1 MLKALIK
8 DTASRLGYDIRKSP
22 PGYADPQ
29 TLEKADTFVERF
41 REVVSDPLNLL
52 IERVPEAGY
61 VDAKGCVIL
70 HNGHK
75 VPVRGPHAYY
85 ADFSDVLI
93 INRGVHEPLE
103 EFCFQTMMSRIRND
117 APTMLELGA
126 YWAHYSMWLMK
137 HRPGARCFMVE
148 PDVQNLACGRN
159 NFSINGYRGEFIN
172 DIVGTTG
179 FQVDAFISS
188 RGITHVEVLHSDIQ
202 GYEME
207 MLKGARKF
215 LSAQSA
221 NYVFISTHSEALHT
235 AVVQRL
241 REYSY
246 RVEVSSG
253 VETHTT
259 SCDGFVLA
267 TSPNVEPLF
276 GSFSP
281 LGRLEI
287 AQSSSRQLLDS
298 LVAVRI

>member
-8 DTASRLGYDIRKSP
+8 GLGYDIRKAL
-22 PGYADPQ
+22 PGYADPA
-29 TLEKADTFVERF
+29 TLQKADTFIERF

-52 IERVPEAGY
+52 IERVPDAGY
-61 VDAKGCVIL
+61 VDADGCVIL

-75 VPVRGPHAYY
+75 VPLKGPYAYY

-103 EFCFQTMMSRIRND
+103 EFCFQTMLSRIRDD
-117 APTMLELGA
+117 APAMLELGA

-148 PDVQNLACGRN
+148 PGEQNLACGRN
-159 NFSINGYRGEFIN
+159 NFAINGYRGEFIN
-172 DIVGTTG
+172 DTVGTTG
-179 FQVDAFISS
+179 FQVDAFTAS
-188 RGITHVEVLHSDIQ
+188 RGITHLDVLHSDIQ
-202 GYEME
+202 GHEME
-207 MLKGARKF
+207 MLDGARSF

-221 NYVFISTHSEALHT
+221 DYVFISTHSEALHA
-235 AVVQRL
+235 AVTQRL
-241 REYSY
+241 REHSY

-253 VETHTT
+253 VDTHTT
-259 SCDGFVLA
+259 SCDGFILA
-267 TSPNVEPLF
+267 TSPKVEPLF

-287 AQSSSRQLLDS
+287 ARSSPRQLLDS
-298 LVAVRI
+298 LAAVRV